1 MKKALVLG
9 AGGFI
14 GNHMVERLKK
24 EGFWI
29 RGVDLKNTE
38 FNSSIADELID
49 AHGDR
54 MAQLLGRQD
63 SLYKP
68 NGFAYEHME
77 ATFNNSKR

>member
-1 MKKALVLG
+1 MWD
-9 AGGFI
+9 
-14 GNHMVERLKK
+14 GNIWHASWPRTAEGERVVAHITYTRLMCRPI
-24 EGFWI
+24 E
-29 RGVDLKNTE
+29 DY
-38 FNSSIADELID
+38 SSIADELID
-49 AHGDR
+49 AHGGR